1 MAKKMT
7 FADKAAKRAFTM
19 TCPVCSEAIQYIKYV
34 RAVKGDNGAWKMRSQ
49 NVGVC
54 KCNRS
59 EIYG

>member
-34 RAVKGDNGAWKMRSQ
+34 RAVKGDNGSQ
-49 NVGVC
+49 FGPNPTGLD
-54 KCNRS
+54 NRS